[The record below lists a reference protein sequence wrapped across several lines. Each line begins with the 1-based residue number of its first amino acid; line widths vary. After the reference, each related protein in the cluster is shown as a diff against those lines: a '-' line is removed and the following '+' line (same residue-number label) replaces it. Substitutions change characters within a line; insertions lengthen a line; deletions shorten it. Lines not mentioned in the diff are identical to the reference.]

1 MSAVEI
7 TSERAGDVGRIEIA
21 GELDITG
28 TEPLGAAVDAALAS
42 GAQRVLIDLGRT
54 SFIDS
59 TGLALLLQ
67 AERAAH
73 AADRPLRVV
82 APAGSEARVFV
93 NLAGLGRVLDLAQP
107 DDPWP

>member
-1 MSAVEI
+1 MAAVEI
-7 TSERAGDVGRIEIA
+7 TSERAGDVSRIEIA

-28 TEPLGAAVDAALAS
+28 TEPLGAAVEAALAS
-42 GAQRVLIDLGRT
+42 GAERLLIDLGRT

-59 TGLALLLQ
+59 TGLALLLH

-73 AADRPLRVV
+73 AAERPLRVV
-82 APAGSEARVFV
+82 APAGSEARVV
-93 NLAGLGRVLDLAQP
+93 VDLAGLGRVLDLAQP